1 MPTTPSNAAKPTT
14 MTQAFRRFMP
24 LPPSMTK
31 QSMTQQSITRQ
42 STAYSPHPQQPTP
55 YDTSS
60 DAQVSAQSIVCQGDN
75 PMVLAS
81 IFDAATAIAI
91 WQRHL
96 QPTMGNSANQD
107 HQFSAIAAYVNA
119 LILQKTAFTTQAA
132 SGSDWRLQR
141 VIALDEVHTR
151 LEQIMPDVSGFSLE
165 RRRFIQDVADLMEML
180 GTLMDCRHIGLRLAI
195 LQHSMCPRFHTDP
208 ILCRLLVTYQ
218 GAGTQWLQAEGLG
231 GDRQPLTAAQLPDS
245 AIAQLNPMDVAII
258 KGVQWQTSI
267 AGSAPWQHPPCW
279 HRSPTSQHPR
289 LLLSLDPIADDQS

>member
-24 LPPSMTK
+24 LPATMTAPTMTA
-31 QSMTQQSITRQ
+31 QSMTQQPIAHSQ
-42 STAYSPHPQQPTP
+42 HPQQQTHSYTLP
-55 YDTSS
+55 DT
-60 DAQVSAQSIVCQGDN
+60 QVSAQPIACQGDN

-96 QPTMGNSANQD
+96 QPTNGNSPNQD

-119 LILQKTAFTTQAA
+119 LILQKTALTTHAA

-151 LEQIMPDVSGFSLE
+151 LEQIIPDVSGFSME

-195 LQHSMCPRFHTDP
+195 LQHSMCPRFHTDS

-231 GDRQPLTAAQLPDS
+231 VDRQPLTAAQLPDS

-289 LLLSLDPIADDQS
+289 LLLSLDPIADDES